1 MGLLNFL
8 NNKLKSTHGEEGET
22 KKIVLKIVA
31 AYGVIG
37 IFWIIV
43 SDRLLY
49 TFIGEPKTLQNIQEY
64 KGIFYVLITMFFIY
78 RLVYTPINLL
88 TKSNKRI
95 KETNFKLMDTYSE
108 LAATEEELIA
118 QLDETKAINKRY
130 QLLIEGSKDGI
141 WEWDLLNDK
150 FNFSIVTKPP
160 FNYAVGEIQ
169 GGFEQWSKLIHPDDK
184 EKANVIFNKY
194 LGEKSGTYRS
204 TYRLRCKDGSYRWI
218 LSQGQAEWDVGGKAI
233 RVAGSHTDL
242 TETIDLKESL
252 HKLYYYDNVTDLPN
266 RQMIKMKIED
276 KIAEFPK
283 EKFALVCFD
292 IDNFKHIND
301 TLGHFA
307 GDELLRYVAK
317 VLKVKLDSVHRIA
330 RLGGDE
336 FLILLEYSEIS
347 RILAVTEELVTE
359 LRKPWHFQDKEFHIS
374 LSAGIVTYPDHGSNF
389 DALLKNADSAMYA
402 VKENGKDNFGLYTD
416 EEQQRRSEYMEIVN
430 DLHHAIDKKQ
440 FELFYQPILNLESRK
455 VIAVEAL
462 IRWFHPEK
470 GFIPPDKFIP
480 IAEQTGQIHE
490 INSWVLRTACT
501 QKKKWEQ
508 MGFEPITFS
517 INFSCKS
524 FTQVDPVKNTQMII
538 NESGVKYDEIQLEI
552 TETSLIENFDLAIDT
567 IRELSERGIK
577 FALDDFGTG
586 YSSFTYLKKLPIDCL
601 KIDRDFL
608 LTIEMDK
615 TNEIIVNKVIELA
628 HVLGMKVIAE
638 GIETVEQ
645 LEVLKKYGCD
655 RGQGYYFSKPLPSSH
670 IEEFLVKQ

>member
-8 NNKLKSTHGEEGET
+8 NNKLKGTHGEEGET
-22 KKIVLKIVA
+22 KKIVLKIVG

-37 IFWIIV
+37 SFWIIV

-88 TKSNKRI
+88 TKSNKRL
-95 KETNFKLMDTYSE
+95 KESNFKLMDTYSE
-108 LAATEEELIA
+108 LATTEEELIA

-160 FNYAVGEIQ
+160 FNYAAGEIQ
-169 GGFEQWSKLIHPDDK
+169 GGFEQWNKLIHPDDK
-184 EKANVIFNKY
+184 EKTNVIFNKY
-194 LGEKSGTYRS
+194 IEEKGGTYRS

-218 LSQGQAEWDVGGKAI
+218 LSQGQAEWDADGNAI

-276 KIAEFPK
+276 KIADFSM

-307 GDELLRYVAK
+307 GDELLRYVAN
-317 VLKVKLDSVHRIA
+317 VLKVKLDTVHSIA

-336 FLILLEYSEIS
+336 FLILLEHSEIS
-347 RILAVTEELVTE
+347 KILAVTEEIVTE

-402 VKENGKDNFGLYTD
+402 VKENGKNNFGLYTD
-416 EEQQRRSEYMEIVN
+416 EEQQRRSGYMEIVN
-430 DLHHAIDKKQ
+430 DLHHAIDKNQ

-480 IAEQTGQIHE
+480 IAEQTGQIHG
-490 INSWVLRTACT
+490 INSWVLRTACA

-538 NESGVKYDEIQLEI
+538 DESGVKYDEIQLEI

-645 LEVLKKYGCD
+645 LEVLKRYGCD
-655 RGQGYYFSKPLPSSH
+655 KGQGYYFSKPLPSSN
-670 IEEFLVKQ
+670 IEEFLVRK